1 MAGYRRCAPSHGGEE
16 ALLVRPGGL
25 EPPTF
30 WSVARRSIQLS
41 YGRFSYLAER
51 EGFEPSVQL
60 PVQLLSRQLPSATR
74 APLLICRSCQAL
86 RMAEGEG
93 IEPPR
98 AQARRFSRPL
108 PYQLGLALRPP
119 SGSIATPLSGVKSNH
134 PSPLPPG
141 AAAGRHHLVTSSSSN
156 RSQSDGPVDMRRPN
170 VRSPPTPTL

>member
-1 MAGYRRCAPSHGGEE
+1 MAYVRRAPSPGGEE

-74 APLLICRSCQAL
+74 APLLTSCGCQITQNGGGRGTRTPKGVSPAVFKTAAL
-86 RMAEGEG
+86 PIRTSPPTSPRQYNNAFTASQ
-93 IEPPR
+93 IE
-98 AQARRFSRPL
+98 S
-108 PYQLGLALRPP
+108 
-119 SGSIATPLSGVKSNH
+119 
-134 PSPLPPG
+134 PSPLSRDTARPCRNG
-141 AAAGRHHLVTSSSSN
+141 LTTSSSSS
-156 RSQSDGPVDMRRPN
+156 RSQSDPPADAP
-170 VRSPPTPTL
+170 RSNARSLPPPIL

>member
-1 MAGYRRCAPSHGGEE
+1 MKRAPSHCGEE

-74 APLLICRSCQAL
+74 APLLTSFSCQSH
-86 RMAEGEG
+86 AEWRRARDSNPQGR
-93 IEPPR
+93 EPGGFQDR
-98 AQARRFSRPL
+98 CL
-108 PYQLGLALRPP
+108 
-119 SGSIATPLSGVKSNH
+119 TN
-134 PSPLPPG
+134 
-141 AAAGRHHLVTSSSSN
+141 
-156 RSQSDGPVDMRRPN
+156 
-170 VRSPPTPTL
+170 

>member
-1 MAGYRRCAPSHGGEE
+1 MKRAPSHCGEE

-41 YGRFSYLAER
+41 YGRFMYLAER

-74 APLLICRSCQAL
+74 APLRGSNGCQ
-86 RMAEGEG
+86 RRNMAEGEG
-93 IEPPR
+93 LEPPW
-98 AQARRFSRPL
+98 ALTRRFSRPL

-119 SGSIATPLSGVKSNH
+119 AGSITTPPPVVKSKH
-134 PSPLPPG
+134 PGSAEASG
-141 AAAGRHHLVTSSSSN
+141 
-156 RSQSDGPVDMRRPN
+156 
-170 VRSPPTPTL
+170 